1 MTTVNLSFLAGAGSQ
16 FFDDSGVP
24 LSGGLIYTY
33 TAGGTTPLTTYTS
46 ISGLIA
52 NSNPIVLDAAG
63 RVNEV
68 WIPEGVSY
76 KMIVKNANNVIIG
89 TFDNLNPIPTLPV
102 SIANGGTGAT
112 TATQARINLGL
123 GSFLVPTGSIIMWP
137 SNTIPSDWKLCDGS
151 AILRSTYAT
160 LYAIIGTTFGS
171 GNGTTTFNL
180 PNYTDRM
187 PRGAGAAALGGT
199 GGSADAIVVSHTHAA
214 TSTSASTSTVTDPGH
229 THGYV
234 APASASYSGV
244 DGSGLVTSSSS
255 TTSSANT
262 GISVAT
268 STSTSTTNAS
278 TGISGT
284 NANLPPFLGMNFII
298 KS

>member
-52 NSNPIVLDAAG
+52 NSNPIILDAAG

-76 KMIVKNANNVIIG
+76 KMIVKNSSNATIG

-123 GSFLVPTGSIIMWP
+123 GSFLVPTGTIIMWP

-160 LYAIIGTTFGS
+160 LYGVIGTTFGS

-187 PRGAGAAALGGT
+187 PRGVGAAALGGT
-199 GGSADAIVVSHTHAA
+199 GGSADAIVVSHTHTA
-214 TSTSASTSTVTDPGH
+214 TVTDPGH
-229 THGYV
+229 SHTVITGAGTQNVVGFDMQNNTNANGRNTTANATTGITV
-234 APASASYSGV
+234 AN
-244 DGSGLVTSSSS
+244 S
-255 TTSSANT
+255 TT
-262 GISVAT
+262 GV
-268 STSTSTTNAS
+268 
-278 TGISGT
+278 SGT
-284 NANLPPFLGMNFII
+284 NANLPPFLGINFII
-298 KS
+298 KT

>member
-46 ISGLIA
+46 ISGLVA
-52 NSNPIVLDAAG
+52 NSNPIILDAAG

-137 SNTIPSDWKLCDGS
+137 SNTIPSDWQLCDGS

-160 LYAIIGTTFGS
+160 LYGVIGTTFGS

-199 GGSADAIVVSHTHAA
+199 GGSADAIVVSHTHTA
-214 TSTSASTSTVTDPGH
+214 TSTVTDP
-229 THGYV
+229 THSHVIPNTSNLG
-234 APASASYSGV
+234 GG
-244 DGSGLVTSSSS
+244 GSGPNLNGGGS
-255 TTSSANT
+255 TTSTNAAST
-262 GISVAT
+262 GITVA
-268 STSTSTTNAS
+268 TTNAS
-278 TGISGT
+278 TGVSGT
-284 NANLPPFLGMNFII
+284 NANLPPYYALAFIM

>member
-46 ISGLIA
+46 ISGLVA
-52 NSNPIVLDAAG
+52 NSNPIILDAAG
-63 RVNEV
+63 RVNEI

-76 KMIVKNANNVIIG
+76 KMIVKNANNVTIG

-137 SNTIPSDWKLCDGS
+137 SNTIPSDWQLCDGS

-160 LYAIIGTTFGS
+160 LYGVIGTTFGA

-187 PRGAGAAALGGT
+187 PRGVGAAALGGI
-199 GGSADAIVVSHTHAA
+199 GGSADAIVVSHTHTA
-214 TSTSASTSTVTDPGH
+214 TSTVTDPGH
-229 THGYV
+229 LHDVYAGNGTLSIANYV
-234 APASASYSGV
+234 AAGLASGQPPNQTATAVTGV
-244 DGSGLVTSSSS
+244 T
-255 TTSSANT
+255 
-262 GISVAT
+262 VA
-268 STSTSTTNAS
+268 TTNAS
-278 TGISGT
+278 TGVSGT
-284 NANLPPFLGMNFII
+284 NANLPPYYALAFVM

>member
-46 ISGLIA
+46 ISGLVA
-52 NSNPIVLDAAG
+52 NSNPIILDAAG

-76 KMIVKNANNVIIG
+76 KMIVKNANNVTIG

-137 SNTIPSDWKLCDGS
+137 SNTIPSDWQLCDGS

-160 LYAIIGTTFGS
+160 LYGVIGTTFGA

-187 PRGAGAAALGGT
+187 PRGVGAAALGGT
-199 GGSADAIVVSHTHAA
+199 GGSADAIVVSHTHTA
-214 TSTSASTSTVTDPGH
+214 TSVVTDP
-229 THGYV
+229 THSHVIPNTSNLG
-234 APASASYSGV
+234 GG
-244 DGSGLVTSSSS
+244 GSGPNLNGGGS
-255 TTSSANT
+255 TTSTNAAST
-262 GISVAT
+262 GITVA
-268 STSTSTTNAS
+268 TTNAS
-278 TGISGT
+278 TGVSGT
-284 NANLPPFLGMNFII
+284 NANLPPYLGINFII
-298 KS
+298 KT

>member
-52 NSNPIVLDAAG
+52 NSNPIILDAAG

-76 KMIVKNANNVIIG
+76 KMIVKNANNATIG

-112 TATQARINLGL
+112 TADQARINLGL
-123 GSFLVPTGSIIMWP
+123 GSFLVPTGTIIMWP
-137 SNTIPSDWKLCDGS
+137 SNTVPSDWKLCDGS

-160 LYAIIGTTFGS
+160 LYSIIGTTFGS

-180 PNYTDRM
+180 PNYTNRM
-187 PRGAGAAALGGT
+187 PRGVGAAALGGT
-199 GGSADAIVVSHTHAA
+199 GGSADAVIVSHTHTA
-214 TSTSASTSTVTDPGH
+214 TVTDPGH
-229 THGYV
+229 NH
-234 APASASYSGV
+234 
-244 DGSGLVTSSSS
+244 LVITGAG
-255 TTSSANT
+255 TQNVVGFDMQNNTNANGRNTATNATT
-262 GISVAT
+262 GITVAN
-268 STSTSTTNAS
+268 STE
-278 TGISGT
+278 GVSGT
-284 NANLPPFLGMNFII
+284 NANLPPYLGINFII
-298 KS
+298 KT

>member
-1 MTTVNLSFLAGAGSQ
+1 MTTVNLSVLAGAGSQ
-16 FFDDSGVP
+16 FFDDSGIP
-24 LSGGLIYTY
+24 LSGGLIYIY
-33 TAGGTTPLTTYTS
+33 TAGSTTPLVTYTS

-63 RVNEV
+63 RVNEI

-76 KMIVKNANNVIIG
+76 KMIVKTSGNVTVG

-112 TATQARINLGL
+112 TAVGARVNLGL
-123 GSFLVPTGSIIMWP
+123 GTFLVPTGTIIMWP
-137 SNTIPSDWKLCDGS
+137 SNTIPGDWKLCDGS

-160 LYAIIGTTFGS
+160 LYAIIGTTFGA

-187 PRGAGAAALGGT
+187 PRGVGAAALGGT
-199 GGSADAIVVSHTHAA
+199 GGSADSVLVSHTHTA
-214 TSTSASTSTVTDPGH
+214 TSTVTDPGH
-229 THGYV
+229 LHDVYAGNGTLSIANYV
-234 APASASYSGV
+234 AAGLSSGQPPNQTATA
-244 DGSGLVTSSSS
+244 VTGV
-255 TTSSANT
+255 T
-262 GISVAT
+262 VAT
-268 STSTSTTNAS
+268 TNSTE
-278 TGISGT
+278 GVSGT

-298 KS
+298 KT

>member
-52 NSNPIVLDAAG
+52 NSNPIILDAAG

-76 KMIVKNANNVIIG
+76 KMIVKNSGNVTIG

-112 TATQARINLGL
+112 TASQARVNLGL
-123 GSFLVPTGSIIMWP
+123 GTFLVPTGTIIMWP

-160 LYAIIGTTFGS
+160 LYSIIGTTFGS

-187 PRGAGAAALGGT
+187 PRGVGAAALGGA
-199 GGSADAIVVSHTHAA
+199 GGSANAVVVSHTHTA
-214 TSTSASTSTVTDPGH
+214 TVTDP
-229 THGYV
+229 TH
-234 APASASYSGV
+234 AHSPASPATFFYTNNAGSNYQGGASGF
-244 DGSGLVTSSSS
+244 GG
-255 TTSSANT
+255 
-262 GISVAT
+262 
-268 STSTSTTNAS
+268 TSTTAASS
-278 TGISGT
+278 TGITVANSTEGVSGT
-284 NANLPPFLGMNFII
+284 NANLPPYLGINFIV
-298 KS
+298 KT

>member
-52 NSNPIVLDAAG
+52 NSNPIILDAAG

-76 KMIVKNANNVIIG
+76 KMIVKNANNVTIG

-112 TATQARINLGL
+112 TASGAVANLGL
-123 GSFLVPTGSIIMWP
+123 GTFLVPTGTIIMWP
-137 SNTIPSDWKLCDGS
+137 SNTIPGDWKLCDGS
-151 AILRSTYAT
+151 AILRSTYAN
-160 LYAIIGTTFGS
+160 LYAIIGTTFGA

-187 PRGAGAAALGGT
+187 PRGVGASSLGGT
-199 GGSADAIVVSHTHAA
+199 GGSADAIVVSHTHTA
-214 TSTSASTSTVTDPGH
+214 TVTDPGH
-229 THGYV
+229 FHSTDFDSYNVSSGSVTTLRPVGATGSSAATTTKTTGVTV
-234 APASASYSGV
+234 AN
-244 DGSGLVTSSSS
+244 S
-255 TTSSANT
+255 TTGS
-262 GISVAT
+262 
-268 STSTSTTNAS
+268 
-278 TGISGT
+278 SGT
-284 NANLPPFLGMNFII
+284 NANLPPYLGINFIV
-298 KS
+298 KT

>member
-1 MTTVNLSFLAGAGSQ
+1 MTTVNLSYLAGAGSQ

-52 NSNPIVLDAAG
+52 NSNPIILDAAG

-76 KMIVKNANNVIIG
+76 KMIVKNANDVTIG

-123 GSFLVPTGSIIMWP
+123 GSFLVPTGSVIMWP
-137 SNTIPSDWKLCDGS
+137 SNTIPSDWQLCDGS

-160 LYAIIGTTFGS
+160 LYGVIGTTFGS

-187 PRGAGAAALGGT
+187 PRGVGVSALGGT
-199 GGSADAIVVSHTHAA
+199 GGSADAIVVSHTHTA
-214 TSTSASTSTVTDPGH
+214 TVTDPGH
-229 THGYV
+229 THGNYV
-234 APASASYSGV
+234 GQTAIQ
-244 DGSGLVTSSSS
+244 GSGTGNRISGNEPIIMPTVTTGVTVANS
-255 TTSSANT
+255 TT
-262 GISVAT
+262 GV
-268 STSTSTTNAS
+268 
-278 TGISGT
+278 SGT
-284 NANLPPFLGMNFII
+284 NANLPPFLGINFII
-298 KS
+298 KT

>member
-33 TAGGTTPLTTYTS
+33 TAGGTTPLITYTS

-52 NSNPIVLDAAG
+52 NSNPIVLDSAG

-76 KMIVKNANNVIIG
+76 KMVVKNANNVTVG
-89 TFDNLNPIPTLPV
+89 TFDNLNPVPTLPV

-112 TATQARINLGL
+112 TASGAVTNLGL
-123 GSFLVPTGSIIMWP
+123 GTFLVPTGTIIMWP
-137 SNTIPSDWKLCDGS
+137 SNTIPGDWKLCDGS
-151 AILRSTYAT
+151 AILRSTYAN
-160 LYAIIGTTFGS
+160 LYAIIGTTFGA

-180 PNYTDRM
+180 PNYSDRM
-187 PRGAGAAALGGT
+187 PRGVGAASLGGT
-199 GGSADAIVVSHTHAA
+199 GGSADAIVVSHTH
-214 TSTSASTSTVTDPGH
+214 TITDPGH
-229 THGYV
+229 FHN
-234 APASASYSGV
+234 ADLDSYAVSNGTV
-244 DGSGLVTSSSS
+244 TTLRPTGATGVTSP
-255 TTSSANT
+255 TTTKTT
-262 GISVAT
+262 GI
-268 STSTSTTNAS
+268 TNQS
-278 TGISGT
+278 TGSSGT
-284 NANLPPFLGMNFII
+284 NANLPPYLGINFII

>member
-52 NSNPIVLDAAG
+52 NSNPIILDAAG

-76 KMIVKNANNVIIG
+76 KMVVKNSGNVTIG

-112 TATQARINLGL
+112 TANQARINLGL
-123 GSFLVPTGSIIMWP
+123 GTFLVPTGTIIMWP
-137 SNTIPSDWKLCDGS
+137 SNTIPSDWKSCDGS
-151 AILRSTYAT
+151 AILRSTYAA
-160 LYAIIGTTFGS
+160 LYSIIGTTFGS

-187 PRGAGAAALGGT
+187 PRGVGAAALGGV
-199 GGSADAIVVSHTHAA
+199 GGSANAALVSHTHTA
-214 TSTSASTSTVTDPGH
+214 TVTDPSHAHSYGL
-229 THGYV
+229 TNG
-234 APASASYSGV
+234 ATTLIGQGNGGGAASGGFTGGATV
-244 DGSGLVTSSSS
+244 TAIGSGTNSAVTGVTVANS
-255 TTSSANT
+255 TEGVSA
-262 GISVAT
+262 
-268 STSTSTTNAS
+268 
-278 TGISGT
+278 T
-284 NANLPPFLGMNFII
+284 NANLPPYLGINFII
-298 KS
+298 KT

>member
-1 MTTVNLSFLAGAGSQ
+1 MTTVNLSYLAGAGSQ

-46 ISGLIA
+46 ISGLVA
-52 NSNPIVLDAAG
+52 NSNPIILDAAG

-76 KMIVKNANNVIIG
+76 KMIIKNSGNVTIG

-112 TATQARINLGL
+112 TAVGAVANLGL
-123 GSFLVPTGSIIMWP
+123 GTFLVPTGTILMWP
-137 SNTIPSDWKLCDGS
+137 SNTIPGDWKLCDGS

-160 LYAIIGTTFGS
+160 LYGIIGTTFGS

-187 PRGAGAAALGGT
+187 PRGVGAASLGGT
-199 GGSADAIVVSHTHAA
+199 GGSADAIVVSHTHTA
-214 TSTSASTSTVTDPGH
+214 TVTDPGH
-229 THGYV
+229 FHTPNSSDNFWGNN
-234 APASASYSGV
+234 AFGGSPSGSPI
-244 DGSGLVTSSSS
+244 GATSGTFAKTSTQ
-255 TTSSANT
+255 TTGITVANT
-262 GISVAT
+262 
-268 STSTSTTNAS
+268 S
-278 TGISGT
+278 TGVSGT
-284 NANLPPFLGMNFII
+284 NANLPPFLGINFII

>member
-1 MTTVNLSFLAGAGSQ
+1 MTTVNLSYLAGAGSQ

-46 ISGLIA
+46 ISGLVA
-52 NSNPIVLDAAG
+52 NSNPIILDAAG
-63 RVNEV
+63 RINEV

-76 KMIVKNANNVIIG
+76 KMIVKNSGNVTIG

-137 SNTIPSDWKLCDGS
+137 SNTIPSDWQLCDGS

-187 PRGAGAAALGGT
+187 PRGVGASALGGT
-199 GGSADAIVVSHTHAA
+199 GGSADAIVVSHTHTA
-214 TSTSASTSTVTDPGH
+214 TVTDPGH
-229 THGYV
+229 THGNYV
-234 APASASYSGV
+234 GQTAIQ
-244 DGSGLVTSSSS
+244 GSGSGNRISGNEPIIMPTVTTGVTVANS
-255 TTSSANT
+255 TTGS
-262 GISVAT
+262 
-268 STSTSTTNAS
+268 
-278 TGISGT
+278 SGT
-284 NANLPPFLGMNFII
+284 NANLPPYVVVYMWNRTA
-298 KS
+298 

>member
-33 TAGGTTPLTTYTS
+33 TAGGTTPLITYTS

-52 NSNPIVLDAAG
+52 NSNPIVLDSAG

-76 KMIVKNANNVIIG
+76 KMVVQNANNVIVG
-89 TFDNLNPIPTLPV
+89 TFDNLNPVPTLPV

-112 TATQARINLGL
+112 TASGAVTNLGL
-123 GSFLVPTGSIIMWP
+123 GTFLVPTGTIIMWP
-137 SNTIPSDWKLCDGS
+137 SNTIPGDWKLCDGS
-151 AILRSTYAT
+151 AILRSTYAN
-160 LYAIIGTTFGS
+160 LYAIIGTTFGA

-180 PNYTDRM
+180 PNYSDRM
-187 PRGAGAAALGGT
+187 PRGVGAASLGGT
-199 GGSADAIVVSHTHAA
+199 GGSADAVIVSHTHTA
-214 TSTSASTSTVTDPGH
+214 TVTDPGH
-229 THGYV
+229 FHNAFNGFTV
-234 APASASYSGV
+234 AGGDTGTA
-244 DGSGLVTSSSS
+244 LTSNS
-255 TTSSANT
+255 TGFNNPTNSTSTKTT
-262 GISVAT
+262 GISVA
-268 STSTSTTNAS
+268 NATVGVS
-278 TGISGT
+278 AT
-284 NANLPPFLGMNFII
+284 NANLPPYLGINFII

>member
-76 KMIVKNANNVIIG
+76 KMIVKNASNVTIG

-112 TATQARINLGL
+112 TASGAVANLGL
-123 GSFLVPTGSIIMWP
+123 GTFLVPTGTILMWP
-137 SNTIPSDWKLCDGS
+137 SNTIPGDWKLCDGS
-151 AILRSTYAT
+151 AILRSTYAN
-160 LYAIIGTTFGS
+160 LYSIIGTTFGA

-187 PRGAGAAALGGT
+187 PRGVGATAIGGT
-199 GGSADAIVVSHTHAA
+199 GGSADAIVVSHTH
-214 TSTSASTSTVTDPGH
+214 TTTVTDPGH
-229 THGYV
+229 LHTVFHGAGVQGTTGTEMQNSAGTNGYTQTGTGTTGITV
-234 APASASYSGV
+234 AN
-244 DGSGLVTSSSS
+244 S
-255 TTSSANT
+255 TTGS
-262 GISVAT
+262 
-268 STSTSTTNAS
+268 
-278 TGISGT
+278 SGT
-284 NANLPPFLGMNFII
+284 NANLPPYLGINFII

>member
-1 MTTVNLSFLAGAGSQ
+1 MTTVNLSYLAGAGSQ

-33 TAGGTTPLTTYTS
+33 TAGGTTPLITYTS
-46 ISGLIA
+46 ISGLVA
-52 NSNPIVLDAAG
+52 NSNPIILDAAG
-63 RVNEV
+63 RINEV

-76 KMIVKNANNVIIG
+76 KMIVKNANNVTIG

-137 SNTIPSDWKLCDGS
+137 SNTIPSDWQLCDGS

-187 PRGAGAAALGGT
+187 PRGVGVSALGGT
-199 GGSADAIVVSHTHAA
+199 GGSADAIVVSHTHTA
-214 TSTSASTSTVTDPGH
+214 TVTDPGH
-229 THGYV
+229 THGNYV
-234 APASASYSGV
+234 GQTAIQ
-244 DGSGLVTSSSS
+244 GSGSGNRISGNEPIIMPTVT
-255 TTSSANT
+255 T
-262 GISVAT
+262 GVT
-268 STSTSTTNAS
+268 VTNAS
-278 TGISGT
+278 TGASGT
-284 NANLPPFLGMNFII
+284 NANLPPFLGINFII

>member
-1 MTTVNLSFLAGAGSQ
+1 MTTVNLSYLAGAGSQ

-46 ISGLIA
+46 ISGLVA
-52 NSNPIVLDAAG
+52 NSNPIILDAAG

-76 KMIVKNANNVIIG
+76 KMIIKNSGNVTIG

-137 SNTIPSDWKLCDGS
+137 SNTIPSDWQLCDGS

-160 LYAIIGTTFGS
+160 LYGVIGTTFGS
-171 GNGTTTFNL
+171 GNGTTTFNV

-187 PRGAGAAALGGT
+187 PRGVGAAALGGT
-199 GGSADAIVVSHTHAA
+199 GGSADAIVVSHTHTA
-214 TSTSASTSTVTDPGH
+214 TVTDPGH
-229 THGYV
+229 THGNYV
-234 APASASYSGV
+234 GQTAIQ
-244 DGSGLVTSSSS
+244 GSGSGNRISGNEPIIMPTVTTGVTVANS
-255 TTSSANT
+255 TTGA
-262 GISVAT
+262 
-268 STSTSTTNAS
+268 
-278 TGISGT
+278 SGT
-284 NANLPPFLGMNFII
+284 NANLPPFLGINFII
-298 KS
+298 KT

>member
-1 MTTVNLSFLAGAGSQ
+1 MTTVNLSYLAGAGSQ

-46 ISGLIA
+46 ISGLVA
-52 NSNPIVLDAAG
+52 NSNPIILDAAG
-63 RVNEV
+63 RINEV

-76 KMIVKNANNVIIG
+76 KMIIKNSGNVTIG

-112 TATQARINLGL
+112 TAVGAVANLGL
-123 GSFLVPTGSIIMWP
+123 GTFLVPTGTILMWP
-137 SNTIPSDWKLCDGS
+137 SSTIPGDWKLCDGS

-160 LYAIIGTTFGS
+160 LYGIIGVTFGS

-187 PRGAGAAALGGT
+187 PRGVGAAALGGT
-199 GGSADAIVVSHTHAA
+199 GGSADAIIVSHTHTA
-214 TSTSASTSTVTDPGH
+214 TSVVTDPGH
-229 THGYV
+229 LHAADSNTNFRGYYP
-234 APASASYSGV
+234 ALSQGGGYGAGTGAYQFDNTASATTGV
-244 DGSGLVTSSSS
+244 T
-255 TTSSANT
+255 
-262 GISVAT
+262 VAT
-268 STSTSTTNAS
+268 TNTSTGS
-278 TGISGT
+278 SGT
-284 NANLPPFLGMNFII
+284 NANLPPYLGINFII
-298 KS
+298 KT

>member
-1 MTTVNLSFLAGAGSQ
+1 MTTVNLSYLAGAGSQ

-46 ISGLIA
+46 ISGLVA
-52 NSNPIVLDAAG
+52 NSNPIILDAAG
-63 RVNEV
+63 RINEV

-76 KMIVKNANNVIIG
+76 KMIIKNSSNVTIG

-112 TATQARINLGL
+112 TAVGAVANLGL
-123 GSFLVPTGSIIMWP
+123 GTFLVPTGTIIMWP
-137 SNTIPSDWKLCDGS
+137 SSAIPGDWKLCDGS

-160 LYAIIGTTFGS
+160 LYGIIGVTFGS

-187 PRGAGAAALGGT
+187 PRGVGAAALGGT
-199 GGSADAIVVSHTHAA
+199 GGSADAIVVSHTHTA
-214 TSTSASTSTVTDPGH
+214 TSTVADPGH
-229 THGYV
+229 NHTLFSTPYSGFGYV
-234 APASASYSGV
+234 GGV
-244 DGSGLVTSSSS
+244 NAVGLGSN
-255 TTSSANT
+255 NT
-262 GISVAT
+262 GSEVTGITVAT
-268 STSTSTTNAS
+268 SNAS
-278 TGISGT
+278 TGVSGT
-284 NANLPPFLGMNFII
+284 NANLPPYLGINFII
-298 KS
+298 KT